1 MRKRRGASFVFLQ
14 HIVEKHN
21 SPERRGQRRSEL
33 FPSRALTL
41 LLPSLYSASG
51 ANRLRRI
58 MSQRKTQPT
67 PPSNETN
74 SPASPAPA
82 GILRVGPAGWSY
94 PDWAGYVYPSRRAK
108 GFHEATYLAEFF
120 DTIEINTSFY
130 QPLRPDHAAQWIDRV
145 AANPRFVFT
154 AKLWQR
160 FTHDIRSTT
169 SGSGAS
175 AADERAVRA
184 GFDVFRAANRL
195 GAVLL
200 QFPFS
205 FHRTAE
211 TVAYLSAVLKRF
223 ADYPL
228 VVEVRH
234 ASWDSP
240 ETLELLRT
248 SGVSFCNIDQPI
260 IGRSLA
266 PSAQATSAVG
276 YVRLH
281 GRRYDTWF
289 SDDATIPAHERYNY
303 LYSAEELA
311 PWVTRVRK
319 VAERARETFVV
330 ANNHFQGKSVVNAL
344 QLINILKGPKVK
356 VPEPLRR
363 QYPQLEAIAD
373 TPPAEPML
381 FPLGKGSKDV
391 TK

>member
-1 MRKRRGASFVFLQ
+1 M
-14 HIVEKHN
+14 
-21 SPERRGQRRSEL
+21 P
-33 FPSRALTL
+33 
-41 LLPSLYSASG
+41 
-51 ANRLRRI
+51 
-58 MSQRKTQPT
+58 QRKLRSK
-67 PPSNETN
+67 PPSNESS
-74 SPASPAPA
+74 SPGISAPA
-82 GILRVGPAGWSY
+82 GIVRVGPAGWSY
-94 PDWAGYVYPSRRAK
+94 PDWAGYVYPTRRAK
-108 GFHEATYLAEFF
+108 GFHEAAYLAQFF

-130 QPLRPDHAAQWIDRV
+130 QPLHPDHAAQWIERV

-169 SGSGAS
+169 SGSV

-184 GFDVFRAANRL
+184 GFDVLRAANRL

-211 TVAYLSAVLKRF
+211 TVAYLSALIKRF

-234 ASWDSP
+234 GSWDSP
-240 ETLELLRT
+240 ETLELLHS
-248 SGVSFCNIDQPI
+248 SGVSFCNIDQPL
-260 IGRSLA
+260 IGRSLG
-266 PSAQATSAVG
+266 PSAEATSTVG

-289 SDDATIPAHERYNY
+289 SDDAKIPTHERYNY

-311 PWVTRVRK
+311 PWVMRVRK
-319 VAERARETFVV
+319 VAEQARQTFVV
-330 ANNHFQGKSVVNAL
+330 TNNHFQGKSVVNAL
-344 QLINILKGPKVK
+344 QLINILKGTKVK

-363 QYPQLEAIAD
+363 QYPQLEEIAD
-373 TPPAEPML
+373 SPPAEPML
-381 FPLGKGSKDV
+381 FPLGGGKDAR
-391 TK
+391 K